1 MRSKHFAAV
10 LREQRL
16 KSNLSQ
22 EALAE
27 GAGLHRT
34 FVSQLERGERSPS
47 LETAMKLSEILG
59 LPFSE
64 FAALLEKPRAKR

>member
-1 MRSKHFAAV
+1 MV

-16 KSNLSQ
+16 KAKLSQ

-47 LETAMKLSEILG
+47 LETAMKLAEILG
-59 LPFSE
+59 LSFSD